1 VEVKMSRW
9 LVASVCAAVAV
20 IVMSPVR
27 AVGQSPPN
35 AGGQALTKEQQEARE
50 KQRQLLLEVAE
61 SLKKKESATAPGAVP
76 KNWKPARTPWG
87 DPDLSGIYS
96 NSDESGI
103 PFEKPA
109 EFEGRRLEDIAGAE
123 LTRLQEARRAATL
136 DLASRLSEDP
146 NPQLFWW
153 ETLNAKN
160 SRPWLVVDPPDGKI
174 PPQTPE
180 AVQRAAARAE
190 ARRTSGRGPADAPED
205 RSLYDRC
212 ISRGLPGSMI
222 PAIYG
227 SSYEIVQ
234 GQGYVGI
241 IYEMIHETRVI
252 PTDTHPHVGKRIQT
266 YMGDPRGHWDGNTLV
281 VETTNFKDQTAYRGA
296 NGATLRLIE
305 RFTPIGPNTVEW
317 SVTVDDQATWTR
329 PWTFAMNLSKKDET
343 QRPFEYGCHE
353 GNYGLRNILSA
364 ARAEDRAAAAAAA
377 RQAEGGK

>member
-1 VEVKMSRW
+1 MSRW
-9 LVASVCAAVAV
+9 LRSSLCAALALSVLSSA
-20 IVMSPVR
+20 R
-27 AVGQSPPN
+27 LTGQAQP
-35 AGGQALTKEQQEARE
+35 GGAQALTKEQQEARE

-61 SLKKKESATAPGAVP
+61 GLKKKESATSAVP
-76 KNWKPARTPWG
+76 KNWKPARTAWG

-96 NSDESGI
+96 NSDENGI
-103 PFEKPA
+103 PFERPA
-109 EFEGRRLEDIAGAE
+109 EFDGRRIEDIAGAE
-123 LTRLQEARRAATL
+123 LAKLQETRRSATL

-160 SRPWLVVDPPDGKI
+160 SRPWLVIDPPDGKI
-174 PPQTPE
+174 PPQTPQ

-190 ARRTSGRGPADAPED
+190 ARRVSGRGPADAPED

-234 GQGYVGI
+234 GPGYVGI
-241 IYEMIHETRVI
+241 VYEMIHETRVI
-252 PTDTHPHVGKRIQT
+252 PVAIDARAHVAKRIQT
-266 YMGDPRGHWDGNTLV
+266 YMGDPRGRWDGNTLV

-296 NGATLRLIE
+296 QGETLRLVE
-305 RFTPIGPNTVEW
+305 RFKPIGPNTVEW
-317 SVTVDDQATWTR
+317 AVTVDDPATWTR
-329 PWTFAMNLSKKDET
+329 PWTFAMNLTKKDET

-364 ARAEDRAAAAAAA
+364 ARAEERAAAAA
-377 RQAEGGK
+377 RPAESGK